1 MQKNYPNLD
10 LLASTPI
17 LYSTTFDKGT
27 VKRLISW
34 WGQHYGFIKTARML
48 DILKHVGFYQATLAG
63 VSISVHDLHIPHEKK
78 NVLQKA
84 QNDINLTSQK
94 WQAGLITSSERVQK
108 ALYTWTYA
116 NDLLKPGILHY
127 FLSTNPFNPVYMM
140 AFSGARGNISQ
151 VRQLIGMRGLMS
163 NSKGTLIEFPIT
175 SNFREGLS
183 ISEYVMS
190 CYGARKGLV
199 DTAIR
204 TADAGYMTRRLVDV
218 AHALVIRT
226 ADCETKKGIF
236 LEPLKLENKI
246 AVSLEKRSIGRVL
259 AEDLYLNSAKKPIL
273 TRNSVITPRETDRL
287 KDSVLVRSPIT
298 CECQNSL
305 CQLCY
310 GWSLCSNTIISIG
323 EAVGIIAAQSIGEPG
338 TQLTMR
344 TFIQVVFSVVS
355 KFNSFTSY

>member
-127 FLSTNPFNPVYMM
+127 FYQQIL
-140 AFSGARGNISQ
+140 
-151 VRQLIGMRGLMS
+151 LI
-163 NSKGTLIEFPIT
+163 P
-175 SNFREGLS
+175 S
-183 ISEYVMS
+183 I
-190 CYGARKGLV
+190 
-199 DTAIR
+199 
-204 TADAGYMTRRLVDV
+204 
-218 AHALVIRT
+218 
-226 ADCETKKGIF
+226 
-236 LEPLKLENKI
+236 
-246 AVSLEKRSIGRVL
+246 
-259 AEDLYLNSAKKPIL
+259 
-273 TRNSVITPRETDRL
+273 
-287 KDSVLVRSPIT
+287 
-298 CECQNSL
+298 
-305 CQLCY
+305 
-310 GWSLCSNTIISIG
+310 
-323 EAVGIIAAQSIGEPG
+323 
-338 TQLTMR
+338 
-344 TFIQVVFSVVS
+344 
-355 KFNSFTSY
+355 